1 MFQPFFFTNLVSDIM
16 SKLKTP
22 DRHQEELD
30 SDSDSYFRYASSSI
44 YLNDSLDSSVDESI
58 YESTKGSSLFEKSYV
73 SFPVLDAASATTTI
87 PNNTLF
93 TMPEVITATAT
104 PLFYNTPH
112 SKPIWSA

>member
-1 MFQPFFFTNLVSDIM
+1 MT
-16 SKLKTP
+16 KLKASNQQQNS
-22 DRHQEELD
+22 DQLL
-30 SDSDSYFRYASSSI
+30 SDSDSNYFRYASSSI

-58 YESTKGSSLFEKSYV
+58 YESTKGGSSLFEKSYV
-73 SFPVLDAASATTTI
+73 SFPVLASTSTII

-112 SKPIWSA
+112 SKPIWST